1 MTTESE
7 KFDKLGG
14 DWWNPSGRLFSLHLI
29 NPLRFDY
36 FAEKA
41 GDLKRARVLDIGCGG
56 GLLSERF
63 AASGAQVTGI
73 DLSPAAIDAAK
84 KHAHEAGLAIDY
96 RVLAPCGLLREIQKP
111 FDIIICAEVLE
122 HVDDLRGFLADALKM
137 LKSSGLFFFGTIN
150 KTIRARLLAVFVAE
164 NILHMIP
171 KGTHDFN
178 KFIKPS
184 LLVRILKENN
194 VETMEIKGM
203 SLDPLRLEF
212 KISSDT
218 SMNYLGYGVKGEG

>member
-7 KFDKLGG
+7 KFDNLGS

-36 FAEKA
+36 FAAKA
-41 GDLKRARVLDIGCGG
+41 GDLKHARVLDIGCGG

-63 AASGAQVTGI
+63 ASNEALVTGI
-73 DLSPAAIDAAK
+73 DLSPVAIDAAK
-84 KHAHEAGLAIDY
+84 KHSNEAGLTIDY
-96 RVLAPCGLLREIQKP
+96 RVLPPSGLLKENPKP
-111 FDIIICAEVLE
+111 FNIIICAEVLE
-122 HVDDLRGFLADALKM
+122 HVDDLKGFLADALNM
-137 LKSSGLFFFGTIN
+137 LRPGGLFFFSTIN
-150 KTIRARLLAVFVAE
+150 KTVRARLFAVFAAE
-164 NILHMIP
+164 NILCMIP

-203 SLDPLRLEF
+203 SLDPLTLEF

>member
-7 KFDKLGG
+7 KFDKFGG
-14 DWWNPSGRLFSLHLI
+14 DWWNSSGRLFSLHLI

-36 FAEKA
+36 FAKKA
-41 GDLKRARVLDIGCGG
+41 GDLKGARVLDIGCGG

-63 AASGAQVTGI
+63 ALSGALVTGI
-73 DLSPAAIDAAK
+73 DLSLVAIDAAK
-84 KHAHEAGLAIDY
+84 KHADEAGLSIDY
-96 RVLAPCGLLREIQKP
+96 RVLSPSGLLMEDPEK
-111 FDIIICAEVLE
+111 FDVIVCAEVLE
-122 HVDDLRGFLADALKM
+122 HVDDLKGFLADALKM
-137 LKSSGLFFFGTIN
+137 LKSGGIFFFGTIN
-150 KTIRARLLAVFVAE
+150 KTVRARLLAVFAAE

-171 KGTHDFN
+171 NGTHDFN

-184 LLVRILKENN
+184 VLVRILKENN

-203 SLDPLRLEF
+203 SLDTLKLEF
-212 KISSDT
+212 KISRDT